1 MVILITDY
9 QQLNA
14 HTLGAV
20 DNSHISRKIGAI
32 IMAMTMYSWEKNYDR
47 WDTEPDIVDEF
58 VEDEIVTDEI
68 SLDDLADEE
77 FELDESEFD
86 LD

>member
-1 MVILITDY
+1 
-9 QQLNA
+9 
-14 HTLGAV
+14 
-20 DNSHISRKIGAI
+20 
-32 IMAMTMYSWEKNYDR
+32 MAMTMYSWEKNYDR

-86 LD
+86 LDQNYHITCSVVVVDPRRCWHNLYNFRF